1 MELPI
6 GATLGPYQI
15 TALLARGGQADVY
28 RARQPNLERDVAIKI
43 LPESLATEEGF
54 VDRFRREAR
63 SITRLHHTN
72 IVPVHDF
79 ACDGGVCYFV
89 VEYVPGPTLLQR
101 LQEARAKNE
110 RLPLSEAARVVRAIG
125 SALDYA
131 HRQGTVHGNLNPA
144 NIIFNAD
151 GEPVLTDL
159 GIARMLEGTR
169 FATSRTLLGRPAYLS
184 PEQCQGE
191 KASAAGDL
199 YSLGVILYEMV
210 TGRVPFVAD
219 TPTGVL
225 FKQVSEP
232 PPAPR
237 ALLPALSPHV
247 EQVILKALAKVPG
260 ERYASGAEMAEALDN
275 ALRVGAAEAAA
286 ALAGA
291 TAAAGAL
298 LGRMGPRE
306 GAQRTGEEAPP
317 AETQPPVMP
326 KTGLSVS
333 IDAFLASLRGEKEQ
347 QKEGGGRGWWAQ
359 MLALLGTAFALIQYV
374 LQVFDL
380 VNRPLAPLMRALP
393 YVIVIVLFGG
403 IVASALVLVRP
414 APKRQKRI
422 AGGALSL
429 IAVASLTW
437 GGWTYYNVT
446 KPPKG
451 TIVLVADFSGRKAT
465 KGADWG
471 GYIYRQVK
479 NDVARVGL
487 SESVEVRRVFE
498 EYDTSEQARARGEAQ
513 KATIVLWGS
522 YDDYNVN
529 PHFELLRAA
538 RQYAGTLSA
547 PELDLVGFDL
557 YMRSGPQEMS
567 YIVLVALGL
576 VRYAQSDYGGAIT
589 LFSSAL
595 AAAPEASL
603 TQGRETAYFYRGVA
617 RLYAYEPRADVIA
630 DFKEAIARKPD
641 MYKAHW
647 GLAVAYTG
655 YCTPTLALD
664 ASLAEAQTLVS
675 LRPDDSEVRRVLG
688 WVYVQRGEYDKALDA
703 YREAIRLDADNANAY
718 MDLGELL
725 WKMGRTDEAKEV
737 HARALPIRQKRARS
751 KPEDKAGAQYELG
764 YSHFWLGQYEQAI
777 TAFKEAVR
785 LAPTNPY
792 YHEMLGKAYY
802 WQGKPADGGP
812 STRLDDAIAEYK
824 IALGLNPKS
833 AWMHSVLAS
842 TYVEAGR
849 QEDAL
854 RELEEAV
861 RLDPCDAEAVFL
873 LASQYDVMGRK
884 GEAEE
889 TYHRLSQ
896 LKPTMTIAWQY
907 LAVMAGERGD
917 HAGAVEYYR
926 AGLRADPNEAN
937 LHYGLGSS
945 LYALGQYEEAEAE
958 YRRTTELLP
967 DDARSFAAWGD
978 ALAQLGRRA
987 EAIAAYQKS
996 LQLDATSPLTWL
1008 SLGLQYE
1015 LEQDW
1020 QEAVK
1025 AYAEAA
1031 RLEPDDALIHAA
1043 YGRVLQ
1049 RLNRLDEAA
1058 KEYEIAVSLAPDE
1071 WMYREALALL
1081 YAALNRPDEALA
1093 AAEATIKL
1101 KPDSTLAHL
1110 IIAGVSEDKGD
1121 KARAEAEYKSALQYA
1136 GDNAALKELAE
1147 AGLKRVGQ

>member
-15 TALLARGGQADVY
+15 TGLLARGGQADVY
-28 RARQPNLERDVAIKI
+28 RAHEPEYERDVAIKV
-43 LPESLATEEGF
+43 LPENLATEEGF
-54 VDRFRREAR
+54 IDRFRREAR
-63 SITRLHHTN
+63 PVVRLHHTN
-72 IVPVHDF
+72 IVQVHDF
-79 ACDGGVCYFV
+79 ACEGGVCYIV
-89 VEYVPGPTLLQR
+89 MEYVPGPTLQQR
-101 LQEARAKNE
+101 LQEARDRNKS
-110 RLPLSEAARVVRAIG
+110 LPLGEAARVVRAIG

-131 HRQGTVHGNLNPA
+131 HRQGVVHGNLNPA

-159 GIARMLEGTR
+159 GIARMVEGTR
-169 FATSRTLLGRPAYLS
+169 FAAARTLLGKPAYLS
-184 PEQCQGE
+184 PEQCRGE

-237 ALLPALSPHV
+237 AFRPDLPSAV

-260 ERYASGAEMAEALDN
+260 ERYASGAEMAEALDS
-275 ALRVGAAEAAA
+275 ALRAGAAEAAA
-286 ALAGA
+286 TLAGA
-291 TAAAGAL
+291 AAAAGVL
-298 LGRMGPRE
+298 VGRAGMAAGT
-306 GAQRTGEEAPP
+306 QRPGGEVPSAEA
-317 AETQPPVMP
+317 QPPVMP
-326 KTGLSVS
+326 KTSLSAS
-333 IDAFLASLRGEKEQ
+333 IDAFLASLFGEKGQ

-359 MLALLGTAFALIQYV
+359 LLALLGTAFALIQYI

-380 VNRPLAPLMRALP
+380 VNRPLAPLIRALP
-393 YVIVIVLFGG
+393 YVVVVVLLGG
-403 IVASALVLVRP
+403 VVSSALVLVRP
-414 APKRQKRI
+414 SPRRQKRI

-451 TIVLVADFSGRKAT
+451 IIVLVADFAARKAT

-487 SESVEVRRVFE
+487 GESVEVRRIFE

-538 RQYAGTLSA
+538 RQYAGTLTA
-547 PELDLVGFDL
+547 PELNLVGFDL

-567 YIVLVALGL
+567 YIVLVTLGL
-576 VRYAQSDYGGAIT
+576 VRYAQSDYAGANV
-589 LFSSAL
+589 LFSSAIE
-595 AAAPEASL
+595 AAPETSL
-603 TQGRETAYFYRGVA
+603 TQGLETAYFYRGVA
-617 RLYAYEPRADVIA
+617 RLYAYEPRDGVIS
-630 DFKEAIARKPD
+630 DFKEAVARKPD
-641 MYKAHW
+641 MYKAHM
-647 GLAVAYTG
+647 GLAIAYAN
-655 YCTPTLALD
+655 YCTPTLTLD
-664 ASLAEAQTLVS
+664 ASLAEAQMLVS
-675 LRPDDSEVRRVLG
+675 MRPNDSEVRRVLG
-688 WVYVQRGEYDKALDA
+688 WVYVQRDEYDKAVDA
-703 YREAIRLDADNANAY
+703 YQEAIRLDANNANAY
-718 MDLGELL
+718 LDLGELL
-725 WKMGRTDEAKEV
+725 WKMERKDEAKEMQ
-737 HARALPIRQKRARS
+737 ARALAIRQKQAKG
-751 KPEDKAGAQYELG
+751 KPEDKAAAQYDLG
-764 YSHFWLGQYEQAI
+764 YSHYWLGQYEQAI
-777 TAFKEAVR
+777 VAFKEAVR
-785 LAPTNPY
+785 LAPNNPF

-812 STRLDDAIAEYK
+812 STRLNDAIAEYK
-824 IALGLNPKS
+824 IALDLNPKS

-842 TYVEAGR
+842 AYVEAGR

-861 RLDPCDAEAVFL
+861 RLDPCDAQSVFL
-873 LASQYDVMGRK
+873 LASQYDVMGRT

-889 TYHRLSQ
+889 TYRRLSQ

-907 LAVMAGERGD
+907 LAVMASERGD
-917 HAGAVEYYR
+917 HASAVEYYR
-926 AGLRADPNEAN
+926 AGLRADPNDAN

-996 LQLDATSPLTWL
+996 LQLDATASLTWM

-1015 LEQDW
+1015 WEQNW
-1020 QEAVK
+1020 QEAEK

-1031 RLEPDDALIHAA
+1031 KLEPDDALIRAA
-1043 YGRVLQ
+1043 HGRMLQ
-1049 RLNRLDEAA
+1049 LLNRLDEAA
-1058 KEYEIAVSLAPDE
+1058 KEYEIAVKLAPDE
-1071 WMYREALALL
+1071 WMYREGLALL
-1081 YAALNRPDEALA
+1081 YAALNRPDDALA
-1093 AAEATIKL
+1093 EAEATVKL
-1101 KPDSTLAHL
+1101 KPDSALAHL

-1121 KARAEAEYKSALQYA
+1121 KARARAEYELALQYA
-1136 GDNAALKELAE
+1136 GENAGLKKLAE
-1147 AGLKRVGQ
+1147 DGLKRVGQ